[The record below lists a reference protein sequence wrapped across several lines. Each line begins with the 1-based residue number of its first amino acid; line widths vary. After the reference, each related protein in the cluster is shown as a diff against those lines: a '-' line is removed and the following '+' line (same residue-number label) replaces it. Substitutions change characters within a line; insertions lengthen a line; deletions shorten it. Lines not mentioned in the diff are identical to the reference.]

1 MVDFLFYNVLIF
13 LIPIPILIIL
23 IGIVFLIRKKSKI
36 GYTLISIGLIIII
49 LQIVVLTIGFS
60 LCTKMISEI

>member
-1 MVDFLFYNVLIF
+1 MIDFLFYNVLIF
-13 LIPIPILIIL
+13 LLPIHFFIIL

-36 GYTLISIGLIIII
+36 GYTLICTGLIIII